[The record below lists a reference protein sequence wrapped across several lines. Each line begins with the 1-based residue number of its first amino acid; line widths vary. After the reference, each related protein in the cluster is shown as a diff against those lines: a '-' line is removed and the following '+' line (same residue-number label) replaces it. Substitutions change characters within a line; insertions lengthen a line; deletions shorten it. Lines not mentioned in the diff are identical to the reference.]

1 MARLNV
7 DYDLLTW
14 EGHIL
19 RLQFWAR
26 AFEILKEKGAVYL
39 QTEGKLA
46 GCWVMKIEDEDRD
59 SGFGIRDERTATKTA
74 KRSSCDPTAR

>member
-1 MARLNV
+1 MAARESSRIAQFIADRIVRCHLVTMARLNI

-26 AFEILKEKGAVYL
+26 AFEILKESGAVYL
-39 QTEGKLA
+39 QTGGKLA
-46 GCWVMKIEDEDRD
+46 GCWVMKIEEDVSR
-59 SGFGIRDERTATKTA
+59 
-74 KRSSCDPTAR
+74 